1 MFFFRKRSPSNS
13 NYMTMSTQSQGDQRP
28 QYDVLEVDQYDSTRY
43 QTHNREHVAAARYAN
58 TKRETNFAELT

>member
-1 MFFFRKRSPSNS
+1 
-13 NYMTMSTQSQGDQRP
+13 MTMSTQSQGDQRP